1 MRIAIFTD
9 SYYPYISGLVVS
21 VDTLKKSLE
30 KLGHDVYIV
39 TVNYDNNKF
48 ILDKQNKIIRL
59 PGIKTF
65 VPGGKIVYPYS
76 LQTINAIRKW
86 KIDIIHSQTEFGIG
100 TLARVIGKQLNIPI
114 VHTYHTMY
122 DDYIYYVT
130 KGYFDYLSHK
140 LLEEFTKFYCDKTI
154 SELIVPT
161 EKVREKFL
169 EKYDFDRDINI
180 VPTGL
185 ELERFYEENI
195 NKKILNSYKEEFNI
209 KENDFIIS
217 YLGRVAK
224 EKNISFLINAM
235 PKIIEHNKN
244 IKLLICGSGNDLD
257 NLKKLVDRK
266 KINNNVIFT
275 GLYPYELAPYY
286 YHLCSTFVLASK
298 TETQGVTVIEA
309 LASSK
314 PVVCIN
320 DKSYE
325 GTVYDNYNGLIFK
338 NQKEYIE
345 KIIYLYKNQN
355 IIKEYSINARKSV
368 EKYSMENFGK
378 NVIKIYEKALEKKKK
393 IPIEFPIVN
402 EIKEMVKG
410 LKDEKNDN
418 SKS

>member
-30 KLGHDVYIV
+30 KLGHCVYIV
-39 TVNYDNNKF
+39 TVNYDDHKF
-48 ILDKQNKIIRL
+48 VFDNENKIIRL
-59 PGIKTF
+59 PGIKTPI
-65 VPGGKIVYPYS
+65 PGGKIVYPYS
-76 LQTINAIRKW
+76 IKTISKIRKW

-100 TLARVIGKQLNIPI
+100 TLARIIGKQLNIPV

-130 KGYFDYLSHK
+130 KGYFDYLGHK

-161 EKVREKFL
+161 EKVRQNFL
-169 EKYDFDRDINI
+169 KKYQFDRDINI

-185 ELERFYEENI
+185 ELNRFFEENI
-195 NKKILNSYKEEFNI
+195 NKTVLKTYKEEFNI
-209 KENDFIIS
+209 NKNDFIIS

-235 PKIIEHNKN
+235 PKIIEYNKN

-257 NLKKLVDRK
+257 NLKKLAEK
-266 KINNNVIFT
+266 KKVSSNIIWT

-286 YHLCSTFVLASK
+286 YHLGSAFVLASK
-298 TETQGVTVIEA
+298 TETQGITVIEA

-314 PVVCIN
+314 PVICIK
-320 DKSYE
+320 DKSFD
-325 GTVYDNYNGLIFK
+325 GTVYDKYNGLIFK
-338 NQKEYIE
+338 NEKEYIE
-345 KIIYLYKNQN
+345 KIKFIYENQN
-355 IIKEYSINARKSV
+355 ILKEYSQNARKSI

-378 NVIKIYEKALEKKKK
+378 NIVKVYEKALANKKK
-393 IPIEFPIVN
+393 IPVEIPLIN
-402 EIKEMVKG
+402 NIKEIIRG
-410 LKDEKNDN
+410 YKNGKN
-418 SKS
+418 NCSK